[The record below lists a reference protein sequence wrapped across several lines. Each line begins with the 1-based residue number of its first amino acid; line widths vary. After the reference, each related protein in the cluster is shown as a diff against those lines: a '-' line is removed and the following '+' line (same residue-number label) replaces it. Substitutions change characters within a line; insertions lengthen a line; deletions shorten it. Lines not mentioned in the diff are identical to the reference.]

1 MNEPNLKIKDMD
13 PVKIKSQMIL
23 AGVTQT
29 DIANELGVSQ
39 PSVNR
44 VIAGIDVS
52 DRIRRAIA
60 EAIGINVKRIWPSTY
75 LYGRPRKP
83 GRPRSF

>member
-1 MNEPNLKIKDMD
+1 MVPNLKIQDMN
-13 PVKIKSQMIL
+13 PVKIKSEMIL
-23 AGVTQT
+23 AGITQT
-29 DIANELGVSQ
+29 DIAKDLGVSQ

-60 EAIGINVKRIWPSTY
+60 NAIGIDVKKIWPSTY
-75 LYGRPRKP
+75 LYDGPRKP